1 MNLLTNIQPRPNNAD
16 IVKKGESSNKGKCE
30 QTSDTADV
38 QMPDHTEKREE
49 CNTGK
54 KSDNDSTHHS
64 GECQNSKPY
73 RLIKILV
80 I

>member
-1 MNLLTNIQPRPNNAD
+1 LNLLTNIQPRPNNAD

-30 QTSDTADV
+30 QTSDTVNV

-64 GECQNSKPY
+64 GECQNMY
-73 RLIKILV
+73 AL
-80 I
+80 